1 MIINKEK
8 NRFTIRVSLPLIGEN
23 GEKWNDI
30 LNDEK
35 EDEAKEAEIQ
45 QSINNSA
52 QMLTE
57 YIFNVV
63 FHFAR
68 YYNQRLTH
76 VIHKYAS

>member
-35 EDEAKEAEIQ
+35 EASGASHSGIGAVALKQYLRTKIKKKK
-45 QSINNSA
+45 
-52 QMLTE
+52 
-57 YIFNVV
+57 NVKKTKSCKLES
-63 FHFAR
+63 R
-68 YYNQRLTH
+68 RG
-76 VIHKYAS
+76 